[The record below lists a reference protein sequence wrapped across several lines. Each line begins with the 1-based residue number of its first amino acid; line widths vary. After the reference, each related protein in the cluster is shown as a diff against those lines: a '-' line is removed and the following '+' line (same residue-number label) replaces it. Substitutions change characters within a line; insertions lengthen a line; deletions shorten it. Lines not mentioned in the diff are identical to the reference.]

1 MVTDGVLAQDTTQ
14 FHSMWAIRE
23 RIGEA
28 AGKSGSVYKYDVS
41 VPVGKMYEVVEKV
54 RVRLGEAGLLGQG
67 WEGRMGV
74 YEGGRVMAAM
84 GYGHMGDGTSLDVR
98 IRFVSGADQAVGNL
112 HINVVA
118 DKYDDEIEQV
128 LEPYIYEIVCK

>member
-41 VPVGKMYEVVEKV
+41 VPVGKMYEVVEKI

-67 WEGRMGV
+67 WKGRMGV
-74 YEGGRVMAAM
+74 YEGGRVTAAM
-84 GYGHMGDGTSLDVR
+84 GYGHMGDGASYFL
-98 IRFVSGADQAVGNL
+98 IRRLS
-112 HINVVA
+112 I
-118 DKYDDEIEQV
+118 V
-128 LEPYIYEIVCK
+128 LTGL